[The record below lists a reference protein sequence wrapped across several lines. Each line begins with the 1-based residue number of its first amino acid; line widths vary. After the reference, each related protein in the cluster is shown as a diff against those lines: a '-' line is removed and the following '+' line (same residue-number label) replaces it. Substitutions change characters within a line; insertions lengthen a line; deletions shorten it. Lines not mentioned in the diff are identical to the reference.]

1 MIKLTFKIH
10 CNVPRCYIDRW
21 NNLKYT
27 CEHGTTKELAT
38 KWTQKCNLKSNQQLS
53 FTPRNGGVLGDPK
66 KYICFRLKLAE
77 WWNNDVY
84 IVFDQIHAS
93 PPQKWTLE
101 ELDDLRLSFQTLCNE
116 YVKANFVKS
125 ILQIGKTVIST

>member
-1 MIKLTFKIH
+1 MIRLTFKIH

-27 CEHGTTKELAT
+27 CEHGATKELAT

-53 FTPRNGGVLGDPK
+53 FVPRSGGVLGDPK
-66 KYICFRLKLAE
+66 KYIRFRIKLVE

-116 YVKANFVKS
+116 HVKANFVKG
-125 ILQIGKTVIST
+125 ILQIGKTIIST